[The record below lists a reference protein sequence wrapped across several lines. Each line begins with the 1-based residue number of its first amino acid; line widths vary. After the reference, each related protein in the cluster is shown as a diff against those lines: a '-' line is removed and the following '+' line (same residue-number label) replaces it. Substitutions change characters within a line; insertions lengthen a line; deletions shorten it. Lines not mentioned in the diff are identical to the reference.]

1 MIYNCFIK
9 EGGDDLGAKYT
20 EAQNKAT
27 QRYMKNAYD
36 DVKTRVPK
44 GTKDIWK
51 AEAEKRDKSLNQFV
65 IDCVEKEINSE
76 N

>member
-1 MIYNCFIK
+1 MFMAVSEKQLQHAKNYQAKLDDIK
-9 EGGDDLGAKYT
+9 I
-20 EAQNKAT
+20 
-27 QRYMKNAYD
+27 
-36 DVKTRVPK
+36 RVPK